1 VAIEHPESD
10 AGTIARAG
18 VAERSGR
25 RGTEGKSPHRGAM
38 LGSAMPSTPAQK
50 FVCPRCRTAFDEP
63 GLFCAHCGA
72 DMTHASPLEAAQ
84 RAEESAGPPATSGR
98 GGEPEATDRRLSD
111 SNRAWLGKVVDGRY
125 RVLEVIGRG
134 GMGVVYRVEH
144 LRMGKI
150 AAMKVLHRDLA
161 QDPEIVQR
169 FEREAAA
176 ISKLHHPHTVQ
187 VFDFGNAQGALYLI
201 MEYVRG
207 LDLAHII
214 QRDGPIPWPRC
225 APLLAQIC
233 GALQEAHELGIVHRD
248 LKPENVLITRTT
260 GGRDYAKVLDFG
272 LAKLDQRGVPSRETE
287 RNAIVGTPYFMA
299 PEQIRGDEVGPR
311 TDIYAFGSLMFEL
324 LTGEHL
330 YTGSTAVGVLTKHLT
345 AAPDAPSQRAPRLSI
360 PPAVDHLC
368 RKALARD
375 PDARWQTA
383 GELGEAIEEVYGD
396 TVHDATGG
404 GGRPGSRGL
413 AGGRLVLEHDER
425 ASDLRL
431 RRSDIDAFERSL
443 RRQRVLVAAGTMF
456 VALAAIGAG
465 GWVML
470 REPPPLREEHE
481 PNDDTAHA
489 NRIEPGMPVTGF
501 LGKRHSPT
509 EPDRD
514 VYLVPWQSGSRRV
527 VTVRVTGLPNI
538 DVDLSVNDGDGQH
551 GATVDENGVGAGEVL
566 HRRQVDG
573 PVVIT
578 VGEAIARGA
587 QPVENVSDP
596 YTLTVTEETLA
607 GETEP
612 NNLEADANPLV
623 LTEELRGY
631 LDTRDDIDLLRWTGD
646 AGSYHIVVRS
656 DGVPMVWRLPDGK
669 TRTPGAAE
677 IDLHKGDVIRLE
689 RTDRGSGK
697 SAPVGEGAWSVVV
710 TR

>member
-1 VAIEHPESD
+1 MS
-10 AGTIARAG
+10 
-18 VAERSGR
+18 
-25 RGTEGKSPHRGAM
+25 
-38 LGSAMPSTPAQK
+38 STPAQR
-50 FVCPRCRTAFDEP
+50 FVCPRCRASFDEP
-63 GLFCAHCGA
+63 GRYCAECGA
-72 DMTHASPLEAAQ
+72 DMTHASPLEAA
-84 RAEESAGPPATSGR
+84 RASEPEPALDASLPSAG
-98 GGEPEATDRRLSD
+98 DRRLSD

-176 ISKLHHPHTVQ
+176 VSKLHHPHTVQ
-187 VFDFGNAQGALYLI
+187 VFDFGNANGALYLI

-214 QRDGPIPWPRC
+214 NRDGPIPWPRC
-225 APLLAQIC
+225 GPLFAQIC

-272 LAKLDQRGVPSRETE
+272 LAKLDQRGAPSHETE

-345 AAPDAPSQRAPRLSI
+345 AEPDAPSQRAPRLAI

-375 PDARWQTA
+375 PAARWQTA
-383 GELGEAIEEVYGD
+383 AELGEAIEEVYGD
-396 TVHDATGG
+396 TVHDTTGGGGG
-404 GGRPGSRGL
+404 GGRPSSRGL
-413 AGGRLVLEHDER
+413 AVGRLVLEHDER
-425 ASDLRL
+425 SSDLRL
-431 RRSDIDAFERSL
+431 RRSDIDAFERGL
-443 RRQRVLVAAGTMF
+443 RRQRVLVAVGTIM
-456 VALAAIGAG
+456 VALGGIAAGA
-465 GWVML
+465 WLVL
-470 REPPPLREEHE
+470 REPPPLREERE
-481 PNDDTAHA
+481 PNDDTLHA
-489 NRIEPGMPVTGF
+489 NRIAPDTAVTGF

-514 VYLVPWQSGSRRV
+514 LYVVPWQNGSRRV

-538 DVDLSVNDGDGQH
+538 DVNLSVNDGDGQH
-551 GATVDENGVGAGEVL
+551 GATIDENGVGVGEVL

-578 VGEAIARGA
+578 VGEAIAKGA
-587 QPVENVSDP
+587 QPIENVSDP

-612 NNLEADANPLV
+612 NNLDADANPVV

-631 LDTRDDIDLLRWTGD
+631 LDTRDDVDVLRWTGD
-646 AGSYHIVVRS
+646 SGSYHIVVRA
-656 DGVPMVWRLPDGK
+656 DGVPMVWRLPDGQA
-669 TRTPGAAE
+669 RTPGAAAIE
-677 IDLHKGDVIRLE
+677 LHKGDVIRLE
-689 RTDRGSGK
+689 RTDRGGK
-697 SAPVGEGAWSVVV
+697 GGPVARDGAWSVVV

>member
-1 VAIEHPESD
+1 
-10 AGTIARAG
+10 
-18 VAERSGR
+18 
-25 RGTEGKSPHRGAM
+25 M
-38 LGSAMPSTPAQK
+38 LGAAMSSTPAQK
-50 FVCPRCRTAFDEP
+50 FVCPRCRTSFDRP
-63 GLFCAHCGA
+63 CRFCAECSA

-84 RAEESAGPPATSGR
+84 RAEASAAPASASR
-98 GGEPEATDRRLSD
+98 ELDAVDRRLSD

-161 QDPEIVQR
+161 HDPEIVQR

-201 MEYVRG
+201 MEYVHG

-233 GALQEAHELGIVHRD
+233 GALQEAHELGITHRD

-272 LAKLDQRGVPSRETE
+272 LAKLDQRGAANREPTRETE
-287 RNAIVGTPYFMA
+287 RNQIVGTPYYMA
-299 PEQIRGDEVGPR
+299 PEQIRGDDVGPR

-324 LTGEHL
+324 LTGQHL

-345 AAPDAPSQRAPRLSI
+345 AEPDAPSARAPRLGI

-368 RKALARD
+368 RRALARD
-375 PDARWQTA
+375 PAARWRTA
-383 GELGEAIEEVYGD
+383 AELGEEIEAVYGD
-396 TVHDATGG
+396 TVHDATGP
-404 GGRPGSRGL
+404 GRGSRAL
-413 AGGRLVLEHDER
+413 AGGRLVLERDER
-425 ASDLRL
+425 SSDLRL
-431 RRSDIDAFERSL
+431 RRSDIDAFERGL
-443 RRQRVLVAAGTMF
+443 RRRRAVVLGGSVAVGLGGIAAGA
-456 VALAAIGAG
+456 AL
-465 GWVML
+465 VM
-470 REPPPLREEHE
+470 REPPALREERE
-481 PNDDTAHA
+481 PNDDSAHA
-489 NRIEPGMPVTGF
+489 NRIAAGVPVTGW

-514 VYLVPWQSGSRRV
+514 VYVVPWPSGSQRV
-527 VTVRVTGLPNI
+527 ATVAVSGLPNI
-538 DVDLSVNDGDGQH
+538 DITLGVTDGDGLH
-551 GATVDENGVGAGEVL
+551 GATIDENPAGAGEAL
-566 HRRQVDG
+566 HRRRVDG
-573 PVVIT
+573 PLVIT
-578 VGEAIARGA
+578 VAEATKDAPGKDPL
-587 QPVENVSDP
+587 PVENVSDP
-596 YTLTVTEETLA
+596 YTLTVTEEAPGA

-612 NNLEADANPLV
+612 NNSEADANPLV
-623 LTEELRGY
+623 LTDELRGY
-631 LDTRDDIDLLRWTGD
+631 LDTRDDVDLLRWTGEP
-646 AGSYHIVVRS
+646 GSYRIVVRS
-656 DGVPMVWRLPDGK
+656 DGGPLVWRLPDGPA
-669 TRTPGAAE
+669 RTPGAATVE
-677 IDLHKGDVIRLE
+677 LHRGDVIRLE
-689 RTDRGSGK
+689 RTDLGGK
-697 SAPVGEGAWSVVV
+697 DAPGGDHHWSVVV